1 MNLLTAQQI
10 TKSYGVTPLLDG
22 VTLGI
27 GDNEKIGVIGQNGA
41 GKSTLLKIIAGVE
54 EPDAGEITKMNGLH
68 IGYLP
73 QNPDFRGERSVL
85 LQAMAGI
92 EQQNRE
98 AAEYECKAILTRL
111 GVNDL
116 DQKVGELSGGQ
127 KKRVALAAALVTQ
140 VDLLILDEPT
150 NHIDNEMIE
159 WLEDYLRR
167 YKGALLMITHDRY
180 FLDRV
185 TNRIVEVAGGSLYSY
200 EANYSGFLSL
210 KAQREESLAASA
222 RKRQALLRKELAW
235 IQQGAKARGTK
246 ARFRV
251 ERFEELSAQP
261 AQKKAQGLELRSL
274 SSRLGKKI
282 IEIEGIFKSYGER
295 TLIKD
300 FSYNLLRDDRLGL
313 IGPNG
318 CGKSTLLK
326 IILGLVSP
334 DSGQVEK
341 GATVKIGYF
350 SQECGEMDP
359 SQRVIDY
366 IKDTALNIQTPDG
379 VLSASQRLETV
390 LFPPDMQYT
399 AVGKLSGGE
408 RRRLYLL
415 RILMDAPNVLL
426 LDEPTNDLDIE
437 TLTVLEDYL
446 DTFPGAVIA
455 VSHDRYF
462 LDRVA
467 RQVFVFEDGGVL
479 TGYVGGYSDYLSC
492 RKEEEPERGAPARK
506 VPAAG
511 RQRERKL
518 RLSFKEQRELETIDG
533 EIAALEEA
541 LQENE
546 RQLAEQASNY
556 AALQEL
562 TAEKEGLQAQLD
574 EKMERWVYLND
585 LAQQIA
591 EQDS

>member
-54 EPDAGEITKMNGLH
+54 EPDAGEITKMNGLR

-116 DQKVGELSGGQ
+116 GQKVGELSGGQ

-235 IQQGAKARGTK
+235 IQRGAKARGTK

-379 VLSASQRLETV
+379 VLSASQMLETF
-390 LFPPDMQYT
+390 LFTPDMQYT

>member
-10 TKSYGVTPLLDG
+10 TKSYGVAPLLDG

-116 DQKVGELSGGQ
+116 GQKVGELSGGQ

-235 IQQGAKARGTK
+235 IQRGAKARGTK

-379 VLSASQRLETV
+379 VLSASQMLETF
-390 LFPPDMQYT
+390 LFTPDMQYT

-556 AALQEL
+556 AALQGL

-585 LAQQIA
+585 LAQRIA

>member
-116 DQKVGELSGGQ
+116 GQKVGELSGGQ

-235 IQQGAKARGTK
+235 IQRGAKARGTK

-379 VLSASQRLETV
+379 VLSASQMLETF
-390 LFPPDMQYT
+390 LFTPDMQYT

-492 RKEEEPERGAPARK
+492 RKEEPERGAPARK
-506 VPAAG
+506 APAAG

-585 LAQQIA
+585 LAQRIA